1 MGRDWQATS
10 ADGDWSKRAL
20 PRRDFLGS
28 SNEEFFPAVD
38 QGVFMSWWREMALW
52 EVWGFG
58 LRNWGWA
65 GVWRLGSIGL
75 SHCLQSTNSVLGPRF
90 MKGA

>member
-28 SNEEFFPAVD
+28 LNEEFFPAVD
-38 QGVFMSWWREMALW
+38 QGVFMSW
-52 EVWGFG
+52 
-58 LRNWGWA
+58 
-65 GVWRLGSIGL
+65 
-75 SHCLQSTNSVLGPRF
+75 
-90 MKGA
+90 